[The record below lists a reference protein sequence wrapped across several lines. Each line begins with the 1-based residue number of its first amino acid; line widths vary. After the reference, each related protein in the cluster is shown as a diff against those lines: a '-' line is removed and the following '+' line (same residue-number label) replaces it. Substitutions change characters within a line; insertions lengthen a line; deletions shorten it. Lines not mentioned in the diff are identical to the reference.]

1 MPIVFRTVKD
11 LKERT
16 PKVLKDAQKA
26 DVIITLRGKPRALLR
41 RFTEDELGEAIERS
55 EYVRAEVTKGIEDLN
70 AGRTVEVGP
79 RYRRP
84 RARAR
89 RA

>member
-16 PKVLKDAQKA
+16 PKVLADAQRG
-26 DVIITLRGKPRALLR
+26 DVIITLHGKPQALIR
-41 RFTEDELGEAIERS
+41 RFTEDELGAMIEHS
-55 EYVRAEVTKGIEDLN
+55 EYVRAEVTKGIEDIN
-70 AGRTVEVGP
+70 AGRTAKVGP
-79 RYRRP
+79 RYRRS
-84 RARAR
+84 RTRAR

>member
-16 PKVLKDAQKA
+16 PQVLKDAQRA
-26 DVIITLRGKPRALLR
+26 HVIITLHGKPQALIR

-55 EYVRAEVTKGIEDLN
+55 EYVRREVTKGIEDIN
-70 AGRTVEVGP
+70 AGRTVRVGL

-84 RARAR
+84 RVRAR